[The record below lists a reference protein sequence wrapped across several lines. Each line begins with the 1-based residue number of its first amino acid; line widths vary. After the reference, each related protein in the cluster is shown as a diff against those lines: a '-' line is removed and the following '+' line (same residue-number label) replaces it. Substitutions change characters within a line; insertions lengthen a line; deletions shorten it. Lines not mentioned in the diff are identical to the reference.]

1 MNRKEKIKDLEKDI
15 ELYRK
20 NLRNIKIYENSSR
33 LQVTETHAQATVLAQ
48 RIAALTFDMEYMR
61 FMDFLYSVV
70 DDD

>member
-15 ELYRK
+15 ELCRK
-20 NLRNIKIYENSSR
+20 NLRNIKIYENASR

-48 RIAALTFDMEYMR
+48 RIGALTFDMEYMR